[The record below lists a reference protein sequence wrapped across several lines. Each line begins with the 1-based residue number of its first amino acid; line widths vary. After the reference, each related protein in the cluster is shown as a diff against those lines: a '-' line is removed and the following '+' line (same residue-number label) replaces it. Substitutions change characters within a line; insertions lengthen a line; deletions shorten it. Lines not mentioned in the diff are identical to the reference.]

1 MTDAIDRATAQS
13 EQILAMQIKN
23 ATAHTV
29 PNAIVDCVDCGEPI
43 GEMRK
48 AVAPYAV
55 RCISC
60 QDFFERK
67 TGRTIGSGR

>member
-43 GEMRK
+43 GKVRK
-48 AVAPYAV
+48 QALPHAV
-55 RCISC
+55 RCVGC
-60 QDFFERK
+60 QWTHERTDE
-67 TGRTIGSGR
+67 TGDRR